1 MASQS
6 QAEFYTNDDIV
17 GALKILKN
25 EMEVNKSEKLD
36 KIIPRG
42 TTKKERLQDC
52 IAILKYLKLSDLMD
66 KCSIFVSSDL
76 EKIPD
81 MESLIKLNFES
92 LKREITDILHS
103 QQQHVLN
110 TLEVHNKEICAVKNT
125 VNNIAL
131 NYDKTTYYNHHNK
144 LLSNSNPLGRSSK
157 MHHCSYA
164 DKVSS
169 NLLISG
175 TKTSHCNE
183 VEKSIAPK
191 LLEKSSDLIVDV
203 NNQNFNPGN
212 LWSDAEKTPVED
224 GFREYIS
231 RNKKRARL
239 NNSSEDNN
247 EMKSSGTTGNTGN
260 VNASI
265 PKPIK
270 KIIGIKVIDN
280 CKLQA
285 EKNLIK
291 KTVFLMSNVKRCH
304 RNDVIDFLKTSGIN
318 VISCF
323 PVIKRSNQEI
333 SDPVNKDEEESTMF
347 RVCVESCD
355 GPKMKDP
362 EIMLK
367 HIIVREWRFGKNT
380 DKNSDTTNKHG

>member
-1 MASQS
+1 
-6 QAEFYTNDDIV
+6 
-17 GALKILKN
+17 
-25 EMEVNKSEKLD
+25 ME
-36 KIIPRG
+36 I
-42 TTKKERLQDC
+42 
-52 IAILKYLKLSDLMD
+52 
-66 KCSIFVSSDL
+66 
-76 EKIPD
+76 
-81 MESLIKLNFES
+81 
-92 LKREITDILHS
+92 
-103 QQQHVLN
+103 
-110 TLEVHNKEICAVKNT
+110 KEILYKQELY
-125 VNNIAL
+125 IA
-131 NYDKTTYYNHHNK
+131 K
-144 LLSNSNPLGRSSK
+144 LLENMNINYVNYLAS
-157 MHHCSYA
+157 
-164 DKVSS
+164 KVSS

-183 VEKSIAPK
+183 VEKSIVPK
-191 LLEKSSDLIVDV
+191 LLEKSSDLIIDV

-212 LWSDAEKTPVED
+212 LWSDAEKTP
-224 GFREYIS
+224 
-231 RNKKRARL
+231 
-239 NNSSEDNN
+239 
-247 EMKSSGTTGNTGN
+247 
-260 VNASI
+260 
-265 PKPIK
+265 
-270 KIIGIKVIDN
+270 
-280 CKLQA
+280 A

>member
-1 MASQS
+1 
-6 QAEFYTNDDIV
+6 
-17 GALKILKN
+17 
-25 EMEVNKSEKLD
+25 
-36 KIIPRG
+36 
-42 TTKKERLQDC
+42 
-52 IAILKYLKLSDLMD
+52 
-66 KCSIFVSSDL
+66 
-76 EKIPD
+76 
-81 MESLIKLNFES
+81 
-92 LKREITDILHS
+92 
-103 QQQHVLN
+103 
-110 TLEVHNKEICAVKNT
+110 
-125 VNNIAL
+125 
-131 NYDKTTYYNHHNK
+131 
-144 LLSNSNPLGRSSK
+144 

-191 LLEKSSDLIVDV
+191 VLEKSSDLIVDV

-285 EKNLIK
+285 EKNFIK
-291 KTVFLMSNVKRCH
+291 KTVFLMSN
-304 RNDVIDFLKTSGIN
+304 
-318 VISCF
+318 
-323 PVIKRSNQEI
+323 EI

>member
-1 MASQS
+1 
-6 QAEFYTNDDIV
+6 
-17 GALKILKN
+17 
-25 EMEVNKSEKLD
+25 MEVNKSEKLD

-42 TTKKERLQDC
+42 TTKKE
-52 IAILKYLKLSDLMD
+52 
-66 KCSIFVSSDL
+66 SSDL

-191 LLEKSSDLIVDV
+191 LLEKSSDLIIDV
-203 NNQNFNPGN
+203 NNQNFNTGN
-212 LWSDAEKTPVED
+212 LWSDAEKTPVDD
-224 GFREYIS
+224 GFREYVS

>member
-1 MASQS
+1 
-6 QAEFYTNDDIV
+6 
-17 GALKILKN
+17 
-25 EMEVNKSEKLD
+25 MEVNKSEKHD

-52 IAILKYLKLSDLMD
+52 IAILKHLKLSDLMD
-66 KCSIFVSSDL
+66 KCPIFVSSDL

-81 MESLIKLNFES
+81 ME
-92 LKREITDILHS
+92 R
-103 QQQHVLN
+103 
-110 TLEVHNKEICAVKNT
+110 
-125 VNNIAL
+125 
-131 NYDKTTYYNHHNK
+131 
-144 LLSNSNPLGRSSK
+144 RSSK

-175 TKTSHCNE
+175 IKTSHCNE
-183 VEKSIAPK
+183 VEK
-191 LLEKSSDLIVDV
+191 
-203 NNQNFNPGN
+203 N
-212 LWSDAEKTPVED
+212 
-224 GFREYIS
+224 
-231 RNKKRARL
+231 
-239 NNSSEDNN
+239 NN
-247 EMKSSGTTGNTGN
+247 EIKSSGTTSNTGN

-323 PVIKRSNQEI
+323 PVIKRSNQDI

-367 HIIVREWRFGKNT
+367 HIIVREWPFGKNT
-380 DKNSDTTNKHG
+380 NKNSDTTNKHG

>member
-1 MASQS
+1 
-6 QAEFYTNDDIV
+6 
-17 GALKILKN
+17 
-25 EMEVNKSEKLD
+25 MEVNKSEKLD

-66 KCSIFVSSDL
+66 KCPIFVSSDL

-81 MESLIKLNFES
+81 MESLVKLNFES

-144 LLSNSNPLGRSSK
+144 LLSNSDPLGRSSK

-191 LLEKSSDLIVDV
+191 LLEKSSDLIIDV

-212 LWSDAEKTPVED
+212 LC
-224 GFREYIS
+224 
-231 RNKKRARL
+231 
-239 NNSSEDNN
+239 
-247 EMKSSGTTGNTGN
+247 GTTGNTGN

-280 CKLQA
+280 CKLQTK
-285 EKNLIK
+285 KNLIK